1 MYEDD
6 KIKYEEEE
14 ADEVGEIN
22 SDGDSKEKKKNIKK
36 SFIVTTCQ

>member
-14 ADEVGEIN
+14 EYDEVGDIPIGGEQR
-22 SDGDSKEKKKNIKK
+22 K
-36 SFIVTTCQ
+36 